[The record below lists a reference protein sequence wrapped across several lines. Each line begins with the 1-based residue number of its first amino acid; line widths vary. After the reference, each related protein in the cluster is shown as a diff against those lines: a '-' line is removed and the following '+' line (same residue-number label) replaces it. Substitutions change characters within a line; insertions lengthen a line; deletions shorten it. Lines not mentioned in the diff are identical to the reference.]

1 MKNLI
6 KRGEEIQRVT
16 KKFGKDTAEVADAIH
31 EIMRDAGISRLD
43 YDGGALIAHEIR
55 SNVGSDDILT
65 FEDSDGDLLGAS
77 IYADSGYYLHGDF
90 NCWITY
96 KNRDEAVRFTQ
107 DLPEILK
114 AIDKLAT
121 VPEVP
126 EIQEA
131 S

>member
-6 KRGEEIQRVT
+6 KRGEEIQRIT
-16 KKFGKDTAEVADAIH
+16 KKFGKDTAEAARIIQ
-31 EIMRDAGISRLD
+31 EIMRDAGVSRLD
-43 YDGGALIAHEIR
+43 YDGGCLIAREIR

-65 FEDSDGDLLGAS
+65 FEDSYGDLMGAT
-77 IYADSGYYLHGDF
+77 IHADGGYYLHGDF

-96 KNRDEAVRFTQ
+96 KNREEAIRFVQ

-121 VPEVP
+121 VPAVP
-126 EIQEA
+126 EA